1 MMTIPLPR
9 LIYDKKKKREI
20 VVRKGKTEKKRICV
34 AIYVYH
40 KFICRVRAGQMCQPK
55 SKRN

>member
-9 LIYDKKKKREI
+9 LIYDKKKRE
-20 VVRKGKTEKKRICV
+20 KLLLEKEKKKKKRICV

-40 KFICRVRAGQMCQPK
+40 KFSCRVRPGQMCQ
-55 SKRN
+55 SR